1 VANAGLSLRDGWIDT
16 THTRTHTHT
25 HTHIVTAR
33 ILFSV
38 KTTVEVPPTSY
49 LPTASNPLQLELI
62 KLKRAVM
69 F

>member
-1 VANAGLSLRDGWIDT
+1 MANAGLSLRDSWIDT
-16 THTRTHTHT
+16 T
-25 HTHIVTAR
+25 HTHIVTAQ

>member
-1 VANAGLSLRDGWIDT
+1 MWQMLDFLFAMAGL
-16 THTRTHTHT
+16 THTHT
-25 HTHIVTAR
+25 HTHIVTAQ
-33 ILFSV
+33 ILFRV
-38 KTTVEVPPTSY
+38 KTTVEVLPTSY

>member
-16 THTRTHTHT
+16 THTHTHT
-25 HTHIVTAR
+25 HTHIVTEQ
-33 ILFSV
+33 ILFRV

>member
-1 VANAGLSLRDGWIDT
+1 MWQMLDFLFAMAGL
-16 THTRTHTHT
+16 TR
-25 HTHIVTAR
+25 HTHIVTAQ
-33 ILFSV
+33 ILFRV